1 MIWLRYGLKYLK
13 MVLAIPVAYAA
24 LVVSL
29 VSLPV
34 TIVWAV
40 MTWANTT
47 VGSPLPASLRDIR
60 MPHWYL
66 GRAAEALWL
75 NRSINPWH

>member
-1 MIWLRYGLKYLK
+1 MVVLKYALKYLK
-13 MVLAIPVAYAA
+13 MALAIPVAYAA

-29 VSLPV
+29 VSLPI
-34 TIVWAV
+34 TFVWAV
-40 MTWANTT
+40 MTWANAT
-47 VGSPLPASLRDIR
+47 VGSPLPPSLYGLR

-75 NRSINPWH
+75 NRSINPWR

>member
-1 MIWLRYGLKYLK
+1 MVILKYALKYLK
-13 MVLAIPVAYAA
+13 MALAIPVAYAA

-29 VSLPV
+29 VSLP
-34 TIVWAV
+34 II
-40 MTWANTT
+40 
-47 VGSPLPASLRDIR
+47 GSPLPPSLYGLR

-75 NRSINPWH
+75 NRSINPWR